1 MKKIFMILGAC
12 LMAALVVFSC
22 KKSTTPSKQEEQ
34 KQEEQ
39 KQEEQKQEEQK
50 EEEKEFSMEVA
61 IDGDFAEWDA
71 LTLDTAD
78 GDKYAYEEN
87 ASETLNGLLRVKA
100 SYDKD
105 YVFIYAE
112 VAYENV
118 FQGEGGPFEPGN
130 SNDGFH
136 GTKHPGTPGPLWI
149 WIDGDGDAN
158 GAVSTADEAEALWD
172 YAGFDAPIQYYFC
185 YDVEQGKMQLGWQQV
200 NWPMDGEEFLTKDS
214 EDWGRAFVGGEGW
227 NPETDW
233 KASSP
238 TDVMFS
244 APVKVSDPLTK
255 KEVEV
260 IKIELAIDRGGVLPS
275 GDAIKGKIA
284 LGVDYEN
291 VGDGAACAHNYLSE
305 ISGKL
310 PSGNKPFYLNLQ

>member
-61 IDGDFAEWDA
+61 IDGDFTEWDA

-118 FQGEGGPFEPGN
+118 FQAEGGPFVLGN
-130 SNDGFH
+130 SNVGFQPS
-136 GTKHPGTPGPLWI
+136 HPGSPGPLWV
-149 WIDGDGDAN
+149 WIDGDGDAT

-172 YAGFDAPIQYYFC
+172 YPGFDAPIQYYFA
-185 YDVEQGKMQLGWQQV
+185 YDVAAGKMQLGWQQM
-200 NWPMDGEEFLTKDS
+200 NWPMDGEEYLTKDS
-214 EDWGRAFVGGEGW
+214 EDWGRAFVSGEGW
-227 NPETDW
+227 DPETDNLATVEDNI
-233 KASSP
+233 K
-238 TDVMFS
+238 FS

-260 IKIELAIDRGGVLPS
+260 IKIELAIARDAILPS
-275 GDAIKGKIA
+275 GADVKGKIA